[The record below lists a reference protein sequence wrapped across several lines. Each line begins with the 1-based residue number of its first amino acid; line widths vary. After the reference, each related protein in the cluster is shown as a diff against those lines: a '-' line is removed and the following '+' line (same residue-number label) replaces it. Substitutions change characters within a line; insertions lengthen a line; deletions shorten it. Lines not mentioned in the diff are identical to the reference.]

1 MDKLKLGILYICI
14 GRYDFFWKSFY
25 ESSERYLM
33 QGHPCIREYFVFTDA
48 ASLYKEEENTHIHRI
63 YQSDMGWPDNTMK
76 RFHLFLTIREQLKD
90 FNYLFF
96 FNANMEFVAP
106 VGMDFLPDEK
116 ENGLVGALH
125 SWYYNKIPCEY
136 PYERRR
142 KSMAYIPYWKGKQYC
157 QGSLIGGTA
166 DAFLRMCEICN
177 HWIDKDKMNDI
188 IPIWH
193 DESMIN
199 RYFIDTPPKVL
210 DCRYNYCEKRALPI
224 EKKIVWKDKELY
236 FSFDEMKRPDYR
248 KIHMSIKQSYWES
261 VIVDLL
267 TLLMRIN
274 RKLKR
279 IFGYRYIGRI

>member
-1 MDKLKLGILYICI
+1 MENLKLGILYICV

-33 QGHPCIREYFVFTDA
+33 QGSPCIREYFVFTDA
-48 ASLYKEEENTHIHRI
+48 SSLYKEENRHIHRI
-63 YQSDMGWPDNTMK
+63 YQYDMGWPDNTMK

-90 FNYLFF
+90 FDYLFF

-106 VGMDFLPDEK
+106 VGIDLLPDEK
-116 ENGLVGALH
+116 DNGLVGALH
-125 SWYYNKIPCEY
+125 SWYCDVPPWEF

-166 DAFLRMCEICN
+166 DTFLRMCEICARR
-177 HWIDKDKMNDI
+177 IDTDRMNDI

-199 RYFIDTPPKVL
+199 RYFIDNPPKLL
-210 DCRYNYCEKRALPI
+210 DCRYNYCEERGLPI
-224 EKKIVWKDKELY
+224 EKKIVCKEKTLY
-236 FSFDEMKRPDYR
+236 FSFTEMKRPDYDE
-248 KIHMSIKQSYWES
+248 IHSLIKQSYWES
-261 VIVDLL
+261 VIVNKLILL
-267 TLLMRIN
+267 LRIN

-279 IFGYRYIGRI
+279 IFGLI